1 MCNHNFMKTKKTNVY
16 YCSLCYCLSIN
27 KIPLLT
33 ISSNLTKTFSMD
45 PLLLKFVSNKYEIN
59 LGNYFT
65 IEYLKIRKYAIN
77 FLKMQSEF
85 FSIPK
90 EIFYKA
96 LNYVDNIYLK
106 NNIPILLLEKI
117 CIVCLSFSLQFNEC
131 NLVSNE
137 LIDIKKFENYVKNQN
152 VNEIKILCLK
162 YLDYDLGK
170 FSIMDYIDL
179 FFSIGIIYPDN
190 TKFINIYEIYFKC
203 LKCLDIIIEDNNIL
217 KFSNYIMALTIIKK
231 FLEIHNTFNDNIFQ
245 NIYGIKFYKEKYV
258 LCEQNLNNILSN
270 YNLCNYNIINLNYAK
285 KGIHIYNLTPK
296 NTNQSTVE
304 NSSNNDSFNT
314 NNSFIVY

>member
-27 KIPLLT
+27 KIPLLN
-33 ISSNLTKTFSMD
+33 ISSNLMKTFSMD
-45 PLLLKFVSNKYEIN
+45 PLLLKFIPNKYEIN
-59 LGNYFT
+59 LDNYYT

-77 FLKMQSEF
+77 FLKILSDF

-106 NNIPILLLEKI
+106 NNIPISHLEKI

-131 NLVSNE
+131 YLISNE
-137 LIDIKKFENYVKNQN
+137 LIDVERFENYVKNKN
-152 VNEIKILCLK
+152 LNEIKILCLK

-170 FSIMDYIDL
+170 FSIMDYINL

-190 TKFINIYEIYFKC
+190 KKIIDIYEIYFKC

-217 KFSNYIMALTIIKK
+217 KFSSYIMALTLIKK
-231 FLEIHNTFNDNIFQ
+231 FLEIYNIFNDNIFQ

-258 LCEQNLNNILSN
+258 FCEQNLNIILSN
-270 YNLCNYNIINLNYAK
+270 YNLCNYNIINLNNVK
-285 KGIHIYNLTPK
+285 KGIHSYNLTPK
-296 NTNQSTVE
+296 NTNKSTIE
-304 NSSNNDSFNT
+304 NSSNNDSLN
-314 NNSFIVY
+314 NSNSFIIY